1 MNIYIY
7 EYIEINIYCVL
18 CLYCIIVIYPWS
30 IIIMYIYISSIITFF
45 SYKMI
50 DVITDRILCVSI
62 SQGDRPQ
69 PAARP
74 KA

>member
-1 MNIYIY
+1 MSLLYYCDISMIYHY
-7 EYIEINIYCVL
+7 YV
-18 CLYCIIVIYPWS
+18 
-30 IIIMYIYISSIITFF
+30 YIYISSIITFF